1 MGWLTWFLFESVAAL
16 GAVLGVVLF
25 VLLVYWRRTGQ
36 SRPLLVGL
44 GVALTL
50 LVIQAL
56 VVTQR
61 EHAEHILEPIEKELV
76 ASRTDALAAA
86 LAPDFDADGLDRDG
100 FLAYV
105 RRQLQSVKVRW
116 LERWAL
122 QLAEADAERFVAT
135 ATYTADVAGSSYVGS
150 MESVWAFTF
159 VRTDDGWKIA
169 TIRPLSIAGLENP
182 TWGSID
188 RRSPR

>member
-1 MGWLTWFLFESVAAL
+1 MGWLTWFLFESVATL

-25 VLLVYWRRTGQ
+25 VLLVHWRRTGQ

-50 LVIQAL
+50 LVIQTL

-61 EHAEHILEPIEKELV
+61 EHAERILEPIEKELV
-76 ASRTDALAAA
+76 ASRADALAAA

-105 RRQLQSVKVRW
+105 RQQLQSVKVRW

-135 ATYTADVAGSSYVGS
+135 ATYSADVAGYSYVGS
-150 MESVWAFTF
+150 MQSVWALTF
-159 VRTDDGWKIA
+159 VRTSDGWKIA
-169 TIRPLSIAGLENP
+169 AIRPLNIAGLENP

-188 RRSPR
+188 RRAPR